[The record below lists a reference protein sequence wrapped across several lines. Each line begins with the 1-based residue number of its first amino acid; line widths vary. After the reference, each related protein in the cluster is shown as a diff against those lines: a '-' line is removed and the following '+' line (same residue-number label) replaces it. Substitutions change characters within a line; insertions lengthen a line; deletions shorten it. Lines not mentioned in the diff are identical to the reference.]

1 MSEIKLK
8 VCGMRE
14 AENVSALVALKPDFI
29 GMIFFSKSPRYIE
42 NPSVVALIPKE
53 IQKVGVFVNAGFEE
67 IMEQVRNYKLDMVQ
81 LHGDESV
88 ALAEQLK
95 NAGLRIMKVFSVTDQ
110 MPIED
115 LKTFEDVVDYFLFD
129 TKTPAYGGSGQKFDW
144 AILKQYTSTKPFFL
158 SGGIDLADVA
168 AIKALN
174 LPQLYA
180 IDVNS
185 RFELAPGLKD
195 IEKIRLLKEEL

>member
-1 MSEIKLK
+1 MLQLK

-14 AENVSALVALKPDFI
+14 VENVSALVALKPDFI

-53 IQKVGVFVNAGFEE
+53 IKKVGVFVNAGFDE
-67 IMEQVRNYKLDMVQ
+67 IMAQVKSYQLDMVQ
-81 LHGDESV
+81 LHGEEPV
-88 ALAEQLK
+88 LLAQQLK
-95 NAGLRIMKVFSVTDQ
+95 NTGLDVMKVFSVIDQ
-110 MPIED
+110 MPMED
-115 LKTFEDVVDYFLFD
+115 LKAFEHAVDYFLFD

-185 RFELAPGLKD
+185 RFEIVPGLKD